1 MPAAHRGLATP
12 SPFRYCYADPTRL
25 RQASYF
31 EADFEVRAE

>member
-1 MPAAHRGLATP
+1 MASTINFLRLI
-12 SPFRYCYADPTRL
+12 ADPTRL